1 MAPRVIPAPGVLPD
15 YKRDAREAF
24 ECLKAGGV
32 IIIPTDLGY
41 GFMSAS
47 NEGIERTFITKEREK
62 GHTLGVIGTFRA
74 FKELNVLPPE
84 KVEMIRVL
92 TQDMDQTLNTVA
104 PSVPL
109 DHPRLAH
116 LSPENIARITKTTAD
131 GTTTLGMNIGESPFL
146 RELGHLNDEDGQL
159 MIGSSANIT
168 GTGQKLRVEDIEP
181 KVYDAADLVVDYG
194 LQRYHR
200 YQRSGTIL
208 DVVDMKVLRIG
219 AGYEIL
225 RERVKKWFG
234 HTLIEDPVNKT
245 DVVGLSYSIKT
256 EHA

>member
-24 ECLKAGGV
+24 ECMKAGGV

-41 GFMSAS
+41 GLMSAS
-47 NEGIERTFITKEREK
+47 NEGIERSFNAKERK
-62 GHTLGVIGTFRA
+62 QGHTLGVIGTFRA

-84 KVEMIRVL
+84 KVEMIRVV

-104 PSVPL
+104 PMVKN
-109 DHPRLAH
+109 HPRLAH
-116 LSPENIARITKTTAD
+116 LTPENLARITKGD
-131 GTTTLGMNIGESPFL
+131 TLGMNIGESPFL

-159 MIGSSANIT
+159 MVGSSANIT

-181 KVYDAADLVVDYG
+181 SVYAAADLVVDYG

-208 DVVDMKVLRIG
+208 DVENMRVLRIG

-225 RERVKKWFG
+225 RERIKKWWG
-234 HTLIEDPVNKT
+234 YDLVEDPVNKT
-245 DVVGLSYSIKT
+245 DKVGLSYSIKT
-256 EHA
+256 EHAETY